1 MGQIKA
7 VNQIDVIDLTD
18 GYSVVLTNDSYT
30 FLGTTSAVNG
40 TQTTTTQVMA
50 LCGSEQVPCTVGT
63 ITCPTG
69 ISAVSD
75 GKTPMPTITIT
86 ATSALTKSGTITI
99 PIVVDGDI
107 TINKIFSYSIAFK
120 GQTGQNGTSVTVSS
134 TSVTYQVGASGTTKP
149 TGEWSATVPN
159 VPNGQFLWTKTVVKY
174 SDGKSTEAYSV
185 SYKGTNG
192 TNGSNGTS
200 VTVSSTSVTYQ
211 VGASGTTK
219 PTGEWSATVPN
230 VPNGQ
235 FLWTKTVVKYS
246 DGKSTEAYSVSYK
259 GTNGTNGSNGT
270 SVTVSST
277 SVTYQAST
285 SGTTPPTGTW
295 SSTVPNVPNGQ
306 YLWTKT
312 VVNYSDGKSTESYS
326 VSYKG
331 TNGINGTNGKD
342 AITMTI
348 TSSGGTIFKN
358 TAIVTTLTAHVYKG
372 GVEVTGSALSSLGT
386 IKWYKD
392 GGTTAVA
399 TGSTYTIGAGDV
411 SNKATFSAQLE
422 G

>member
-1 MGQIKA
+1 MAIKA

-18 GYSVVLTNDSYT
+18 GYSVVLTNDNYT
-30 FLGTTSAVNG
+30 FLGTTSSVNG

-50 LCGSEQVPCTVGT
+50 LCGSEQVPCTVGN

-99 PIVVDGDI
+99 PIVVNGDI
-107 TINKIFSYSIAFK
+107 TINKTFSYSIAFK
-120 GQTGQNGTSVTVSS
+120 GQTGQNGTSVTVRS

-149 TGEWSATVPN
+149 TGEWKTEVPS
-159 VPNGQFLWTKTVVKY
+159 VPNGQFLWTKTVV
-174 SDGKSTEAYSV
+174 
-185 SYKGTNG
+185 N
-192 TNGSNGTS
+192 
-200 VTVSSTSVTYQ
+200 
-211 VGASGTTK
+211 
-219 PTGEWSATVPN
+219 
-230 VPNGQ
+230 
-235 FLWTKTVVKYS
+235 YS

-277 SVTYQAST
+277 SVTYQAGT

-295 SSTVPNVPNGQ
+295 SPTVPNVANGQ

-342 AITMTI
+342 AITMAI

-358 TAIVTTLTAHVYKG
+358 TAIATTLTAHVYKG

-399 TGSTYTIGAGDV
+399 TGTTYTIGAGDI

>member
-1 MGQIKA
+1 MAIKA

-18 GYSVVLTNDSYT
+18 GYSVVLTNDNYT
-30 FLGTTSAVNG
+30 FLGTTNAVNG

-107 TINKIFSYSIAFK
+107 TINKTFSYSIAFK

-134 TSVTYQVGASGTTKP
+134 TSVTYQVG
-149 TGEWSATVPN
+149 
-159 VPNGQFLWTKTVVKY
+159 
-174 SDGKSTEAYSV
+174 
-185 SYKGTNG
+185 
-192 TNGSNGTS
+192 
-200 VTVSSTSVTYQ
+200 
-211 VGASGTTK
+211 
-219 PTGEWSATVPN
+219 
-230 VPNGQ
+230 
-235 FLWTKTVVKYS
+235 
-246 DGKSTEAYSVSYK
+246 
-259 GTNGTNGSNGT
+259 
-270 SVTVSST
+270 
-277 SVTYQAST
+277 T

-295 SSTVPNVPNGQ
+295 SPTVPNVENGQ

-312 VVNYSDGKSTESYS
+312 VVNYSDGKSTESFS

-342 AITMTI
+342 AITMAI

-358 TAIVTTLTAHVYKG
+358 TAIATTLTAHVYKG
-372 GVEVTGSALSSLGT
+372 GVEVTGTALSALGT

>member
-1 MGQIKA
+1 MAIKA

-18 GYSVVLTNDSYT
+18 GYSVVLTSDSHT
-30 FLGTTSAVNG
+30 FLGTTTSVNG

-75 GKTPMPTITIT
+75 GKTPMPTITVT

-107 TINKIFSYSIAFK
+107 TINKTFSYSIAFK

-134 TSVTYQVGASGTTKP
+134 TSVTYQVGSSGTTKP

-192 TNGSNGTS
+192 TNG
-200 VTVSSTSVTYQ
+200 
-211 VGASGTTK
+211 K
-219 PTGEWSATVPN
+219 
-230 VPNGQ
+230 
-235 FLWTKTVVKYS
+235 
-246 DGKSTEAYSVSYK
+246 DG
-259 GTNGTNGSNGT
+259 
-270 SVTVSST
+270 
-277 SVTYQAST
+277 
-285 SGTTPPTGTW
+285 
-295 SSTVPNVPNGQ
+295 
-306 YLWTKT
+306 L
-312 VVNYSDGKSTESYS
+312 
-326 VSYKG
+326 
-331 TNGINGTNGKD
+331 D
-342 AITMTI
+342 AITMAI

-358 TAIVTTLTAHVYKG
+358 TAIATTLTAHVYKG
-372 GVEVTGSALSSLGT
+372 GVEVTGSALSALGT

-399 TGSTYTIGAGDV
+399 TGATYTIGAGDIT
-411 SNKATFSAQLE
+411 NKATFSAQLE

>member
-1 MGQIKA
+1 MGIKA
-7 VNQIDVIDLTD
+7 VSQVDVIDLTD
-18 GYSVVLTNDSYT
+18 GYSVVLTNDNYT
-30 FLGTTSAVNG
+30 FLGTTNSVNG

-50 LCGSEQVPCTVGT
+50 LCGSEQVSCTVGN

-75 GKTPMPTITIT
+75 GKSLQPTITIT

-107 TINKIFSYSIAFK
+107 TINKTFSYSIAFK

-134 TSVTYQVGASGTTKP
+134 TSVTYQVGTSGTNKP

-185 SYKGTNG
+185 SYKGTNVS
-192 TNGSNGTS
+192 NGSNGTS

-211 VGASGTTK
+211 T
-219 PTGEWSATVPN
+219 SA
-230 VPNGQ
+230 
-235 FLWTKTVVKYS
+235 
-246 DGKSTEAYSVSYK
+246 
-259 GTNGTNGSNGT
+259 
-270 SVTVSST
+270 
-277 SVTYQAST
+277 

-295 SSTVPNVPNGQ
+295 SPTVPNVANGQ

-312 VVNYSDGKSTESYS
+312 VVKYSDGKSTESYS

-331 TNGINGTNGKD
+331 TNGTNGKD
-342 AITMTI
+342 GLDAITMAI

-358 TAIVTTLTAHVYKG
+358 TAIATTLTAHIYKG
-372 GVEVTGSALSSLGT
+372 GVEVSGSALASLGT

-399 TGSTYTIGAGDV
+399 TGSTYTISAGDV

>member
-1 MGQIKA
+1 MAIKA

-18 GYSVVLTNDSYT
+18 GYSVVLTSDSHT
-30 FLGTTSAVNG
+30 FLGTTTSVDG

-63 ITCPTG
+63 ITSPTG

-75 GKTPMPTITIT
+75 GKSPTPTITIT

-99 PIVVDGDI
+99 PIVVNGDI
-107 TINKIFSYSIAFK
+107 TINKTFSFSIAFK
-120 GQTGQNGTSVTVSS
+120 GQTGQNGTSVTITS

-149 TGEWSATVPN
+149 TGEWQTEIPN
-159 VPNGQFLWTKTVVKY
+159 VPNGQFLWTKTVVTY

-185 SYKGTNG
+185 SYTA

-200 VTVSSTSVTYQ
+200 VTITSTSVTYQ
-211 VGASGTTK
+211 V
-219 PTGEWSATVPN
+219 
-230 VPNGQ
+230 
-235 FLWTKTVVKYS
+235 
-246 DGKSTEAYSVSYK
+246 
-259 GTNGTNGSNGT
+259 
-270 SVTVSST
+270 
-277 SVTYQAST
+277 ST
-285 SGTTPPTGTW
+285 SGTTTPTGAWDT
-295 SSTVPNVPNGQ
+295 TVPNVPNGQ

-312 VVNYSDGKSTESYS
+312 VVTYSNGQHTESYS

-331 TNGINGTNGKD
+331 TNGINGKD
-342 AITMTI
+342 AITMAI

-358 TAIVTTLTAHVYKG
+358 TAIATTLTAHVYEG
-372 GVEVTGSALSSLGT
+372 GVEVTGGALADLGT

-399 TGSTYTIGAGDV
+399 TGSTYTISAGDV

>member
-1 MGQIKA
+1 MAIKA

-18 GYSVVLTNDSYT
+18 GYSVVLTNDNYT
-30 FLGTTSAVNG
+30 FLGTTNAVNG

-75 GKTPMPTITIT
+75 GKTPQPTITIT

-120 GQTGQNGTSVTVSS
+120 GNTGQNGTSVTVSS
-134 TSVTYQVGASGTTKP
+134 TSVTYQVGTSGTTKP
-149 TGEWSATVPN
+149 TGEWKTEVPN
-159 VPNGQFLWTKTVVKY
+159 VANGQFLWTKTVVKY

-200 VTVSSTSVTYQ
+200 V
-211 VGASGTTK
+211 
-219 PTGEWSATVPN
+219 N
-230 VPNGQ
+230 
-235 FLWTKTVVKYS
+235 
-246 DGKSTEAYSVSYK
+246 
-259 GTNGTNGSNGT
+259 
-270 SVTVSST
+270 VSST
-277 SVTYQAST
+277 SVTYQAGT

-295 SSTVPNVPNGQ
+295 SPTVPNVANGQ

-342 AITMTI
+342 AITMAI

-358 TAIVTTLTAHVYKG
+358 TAIATTLTAHVYKG
-372 GVEVTGSALSSLGT
+372 GVEVTGSTLSSLGT

>member
-1 MGQIKA
+1 MGIKA
-7 VNQIDVIDLTD
+7 VSQVDVIDLTD
-18 GYSVVLTNDSYT
+18 GYSVVLTNDNYT
-30 FLGTTSAVNG
+30 FLGTTNSVNG

-50 LCGSEQVPCTVGT
+50 LCGSEQVSCTVGN

-75 GKTPMPTITIT
+75 GKTLQPTITIT

-107 TINKIFSYSIAFK
+107 TINKTFSYSIAFK
-120 GQTGQNGTSVTVSS
+120 GATGQNGTSVTVSS
-134 TSVTYQVGASGTTKP
+134 TSVTYQIGTSGTTKP
-149 TGEWSATVPN
+149 TGTWSTTVPN
-159 VPNGQFLWTKTVVKY
+159 VPNGQFLWTKTVVTY

-211 VGASGTTK
+211 VG
-219 PTGEWSATVPN
+219 
-230 VPNGQ
+230 
-235 FLWTKTVVKYS
+235 
-246 DGKSTEAYSVSYK
+246 
-259 GTNGTNGSNGT
+259 
-270 SVTVSST
+270 
-277 SVTYQAST
+277 T

-295 SSTVPNVPNGQ
+295 NPTVPNVPNGQ

-312 VVNYSDGKSTESYS
+312 VVKYSDGKSTESYS

-331 TNGINGTNGKD
+331 TNGTNGKD
-342 AITMTI
+342 GLDAITMAI

-358 TAIVTTLTAHVYKG
+358 TAIATTLTAHVYKG
-372 GVEVTGSALSSLGT
+372 GVEVSGSALTSLGT

-399 TGSTYTIGAGDV
+399 TGSTYTISAGDV

>member
-1 MGQIKA
+1 MGIKA
-7 VNQIDVIDLTD
+7 VGQVDVIDLTD
-18 GYSVVLTNDSYT
+18 GYSVVLTNDNYT
-30 FLGTTSAVNG
+30 FLGTTNSVSG

-50 LCGSEQVPCTVGT
+50 LCGSEQVSCTVGN

-75 GKTPMPTITIT
+75 GKSLQPTITIT

-99 PIVVDGDI
+99 PIVVNGDV
-107 TINKIFSYSIAFK
+107 TINKTFSYSIAFK

-134 TSVTYQVGASGTTKP
+134 TSVTYQIGASGTTKP
-149 TGEWSATVPN
+149 TGEWSSSVPN

-211 VGASGTTK
+211 
-219 PTGEWSATVPN
+219 TG
-230 VPNGQ
+230 
-235 FLWTKTVVKYS
+235 
-246 DGKSTEAYSVSYK
+246 
-259 GTNGTNGSNGT
+259 
-270 SVTVSST
+270 
-277 SVTYQAST
+277 T

-295 SSTVPNVPNGQ
+295 SPTVPNVANGQ

-312 VVNYSDGKSTESYS
+312 VVKYSDGKSTESYS

-331 TNGINGTNGKD
+331 TNGTNGKD
-342 AITMTI
+342 GLDAITMAI

-358 TAIVTTLTAHVYKG
+358 TAIATTLTAHIYKG
-372 GVEVTGSALSSLGT
+372 GVEVSGSALASLGT

-399 TGSTYTIGAGDV
+399 TGSTYTISAGDV

>member
-1 MGQIKA
+1 MGIKA
-7 VNQIDVIDLTD
+7 VSQVDVIDLTD
-18 GYSVVLTNDSYT
+18 GYSVVLTNDNYT
-30 FLGTTSAVNG
+30 FLGTTNSVNG

-50 LCGSEQVPCTVGT
+50 LCGSEQVSCTVGN

-75 GKTPMPTITIT
+75 GKSLQPTITIT

-99 PIVVDGDI
+99 PIVIDGDI
-107 TINKIFSYSIAFK
+107 TINKTFSYSIAFK
-120 GQTGQNGTSVTVSS
+120 GATGQNGTSVTVSS
-134 TSVTYQVGASGTTKP
+134 TSVTYQIGASGTTKP
-149 TGEWSATVPN
+149 TGTWSPNVPN

-211 VGASGTTK
+211 
-219 PTGEWSATVPN
+219 TG
-230 VPNGQ
+230 
-235 FLWTKTVVKYS
+235 
-246 DGKSTEAYSVSYK
+246 
-259 GTNGTNGSNGT
+259 
-270 SVTVSST
+270 
-277 SVTYQAST
+277 T

-295 SSTVPNVPNGQ
+295 NPTVPNVPNGQ

-312 VVNYSDGKSTESYS
+312 VVKYSDGKSTESYS

-331 TNGINGTNGKD
+331 TNGTNGKD
-342 AITMTI
+342 GLDAITMAI

-358 TAIVTTLTAHVYKG
+358 TAIATTLTAHVYKG
-372 GVEVTGSALSSLGT
+372 GVEVTGAALSSLGT

-392 GGTTAVA
+392 GGTASVA
-399 TGSTYTIGAGDV
+399 TGSTYTISAGDV
-411 SNKATFSAQLE
+411 TNKATFSAQLE

>member
-1 MGQIKA
+1 MGIKA
-7 VNQIDVIDLTD
+7 VSQVDVIDLTD
-18 GYSVVLTNDSYT
+18 GYSVVLTNDNYT
-30 FLGTTSAVNG
+30 FLGTTNSVNG

-50 LCGSEQVPCTVGT
+50 LCGSEQVSCTVGN

-75 GKTPMPTITIT
+75 GKSLQPTITIT

-99 PIVVDGDI
+99 PIVIDGDI
-107 TINKIFSYSIAFK
+107 TINKTFSYSIAFK
-120 GQTGQNGTSVTVSS
+120 GATGQNGTSVTVSS
-134 TSVTYQVGASGTTKP
+134 TSVTYQIGASGTTKP
-149 TGEWSATVPN
+149 TGTWSPNVPN

-211 VGASGTTK
+211 T
-219 PTGEWSATVPN
+219 
-230 VPNGQ
+230 
-235 FLWTKTVVKYS
+235 
-246 DGKSTEAYSVSYK
+246 
-259 GTNGTNGSNGT
+259 
-270 SVTVSST
+270 
-277 SVTYQAST
+277 ST

-295 SSTVPNVPNGQ
+295 NPTVPNVPNGQ

-312 VVNYSDGKSTESYS
+312 VVKYSDGKSTESYS

-331 TNGINGTNGKD
+331 TNGTNGKD
-342 AITMTI
+342 GLDAITMAI

-358 TAIVTTLTAHVYKG
+358 TAIATTLTAHVYKG
-372 GVEVTGSALSSLGT
+372 GVEVTGAALSSLGT

-392 GGTTAVA
+392 GGTASVA
-399 TGSTYTIGAGDV
+399 TGSTYTISAGDV
-411 SNKATFSAQLE
+411 TNKATFSAQLE

>member
-1 MGQIKA
+1 MAIKA

-18 GYSVVLTNDSYT
+18 GYSVVLTSESHT
-30 FLGTTSAVNG
+30 FLGTTTSVNG

-63 ITCPTG
+63 ITSPTG

-75 GKTPMPTITIT
+75 GKSPTPTITIT

-99 PIVVDGDI
+99 PIVVNGDI
-107 TINKIFSYSIAFK
+107 TVNKTFSFSIAFK
-120 GQTGQNGTSVTVSS
+120 GQTGQDGTSVTVSS

-149 TGEWSATVPN
+149 TGEWETEIPN
-159 VPNGQFLWTKTVVKY
+159 VPNGQFLWTKTVVTY

-192 TNGSNGTS
+192 TNGADGTS
-200 VTVSSTSVTYQ
+200 VSIT
-211 VGASGTTK
+211 
-219 PTGEWSATVPN
+219 
-230 VPNGQ
+230 
-235 FLWTKTVVKYS
+235 
-246 DGKSTEAYSVSYK
+246 
-259 GTNGTNGSNGT
+259 
-270 SVTVSST
+270 ST
-277 SVTYQAST
+277 SVTYQASS
-285 SGTTPPTGTW
+285 SGTTAPTGTW
-295 SSTVPNVPNGQ
+295 SATVPNVPNGQ

-312 VVNYSDGKSTESYS
+312 VVTYSDGEHTESYS

-331 TNGINGTNGKD
+331 TNGIDGQD
-342 AITMTI
+342 AITMAI
-348 TSSGGTIFKN
+348 ASSGGTIFKN
-358 TAIVTTLTAHVYKG
+358 TAIATTLTAHVYKG
-372 GVEVTGSALSSLGT
+372 GVEVTGSALANLGT

-392 GGTTAVA
+392 GGPTSVA
-399 TGSTYTIGAGDV
+399 TGSTFTISAGDV

>member
-1 MGQIKA
+1 MTIKA
-7 VNQIDVIDLTD
+7 TNQIDVIDLTD
-18 GYSVVLTNDSYT
+18 GYSVVLTNDNYT

-120 GQTGQNGTSVTVSS
+120 GNTGQNGTSVTVAS
-134 TSVTYQVGASGTTKP
+134 TSVTYQIGTSGVTKP
-149 TGEWSATVPN
+149 TGEWKAEIPN

-185 SYKGTNG
+185 SYKATNG
-192 TNGSNGTS
+192 I
-200 VTVSSTSVTYQ
+200 
-211 VGASGTTK
+211 
-219 PTGEWSATVPN
+219 
-230 VPNGQ
+230 
-235 FLWTKTVVKYS
+235 
-246 DGKSTEAYSVSYK
+246 
-259 GTNGTNGSNGT
+259 NGSNGT

-277 SVTYQAST
+277 SVTYQAGT
-285 SGTTPPTGTW
+285 SGTTAPTGTW
-295 SSTVPNVPNGQ
+295 SPTVPNVANGQ

-312 VVNYSDGKSTESYS
+312 VVTYSDGKHTESYS

-331 TNGINGTNGKD
+331 TNGTNGKDGKD
-342 AITMTI
+342 AITMAI

-358 TAIVTTLTAHVYKG
+358 TAIATTLTAHVYKG

-392 GGTTAVA
+392 GGTTSVA
-399 TGSTYTIGAGDV
+399 TGSTYTISAGDV

>member
-1 MGQIKA
+1 MGIKA
-7 VNQIDVIDLTD
+7 VSQVDVIDLTD
-18 GYSVVLTNDSYT
+18 GYSVVLTNDNYT
-30 FLGTTSAVNG
+30 FLGTTNSVNG

-50 LCGSEQVPCTVGT
+50 LCGSEQVSCTVGN

-75 GKTPMPTITIT
+75 GKSLQPTITIT

-107 TINKIFSYSIAFK
+107 TINKTFSYSIAFK
-120 GQTGQNGTSVTVSS
+120 GATGQNGTSVTVSS
-134 TSVTYQVGASGTTKP
+134 TSVTYQIGASGTTKP
-149 TGEWSATVPN
+149 TGTWSTTVPN
-159 VPNGQFLWTKTVVKY
+159 VPNGQFLWTKTVVTY

-200 VTVSSTSVTYQ
+200 VTVKSTSVTYQ
-211 VGASGTTK
+211 VG
-219 PTGEWSATVPN
+219 
-230 VPNGQ
+230 
-235 FLWTKTVVKYS
+235 
-246 DGKSTEAYSVSYK
+246 
-259 GTNGTNGSNGT
+259 
-270 SVTVSST
+270 
-277 SVTYQAST
+277 T

-295 SSTVPNVPNGQ
+295 NPAVPNVPNGQ

-331 TNGINGTNGKD
+331 TNGTNGKD
-342 AITMTI
+342 GLDAITMAI

-358 TAIVTTLTAHVYKG
+358 TAIATTLTAHVYKG
-372 GVEVTGSALSSLGT
+372 GVEVTGSALTSLGT

-399 TGSTYTIGAGDV
+399 TGSTYTISAGDV

>member
-1 MGQIKA
+1 MAIKA

-18 GYSVVLTNDSYT
+18 GYSVVLTNDNYT

-99 PIVVDGDI
+99 PIVVDGGI
-107 TINKIFSYSIAFK
+107 TINKTFSYSIAFK
-120 GQTGQNGTSVTVSS
+120 GQTGQNGTSVTVRS

-149 TGEWSATVPN
+149 TGEWKTEVPS
-159 VPNGQFLWTKTVVKY
+159 VPNGQFLWTKTVV
-174 SDGKSTEAYSV
+174 
-185 SYKGTNG
+185 N
-192 TNGSNGTS
+192 
-200 VTVSSTSVTYQ
+200 
-211 VGASGTTK
+211 
-219 PTGEWSATVPN
+219 
-230 VPNGQ
+230 
-235 FLWTKTVVKYS
+235 YS

-277 SVTYQAST
+277 SVTYQAGT
-285 SGTTPPTGTW
+285 SGTTPPTGAW
-295 SSTVPNVPNGQ
+295 SPTVPNIANGQ

-342 AITMTI
+342 AITMAI

-358 TAIVTTLTAHVYKG
+358 TAIATTLTAHVYKG

-399 TGSTYTIGAGDV
+399 TGMTYTIGAGDI

>member
-1 MGQIKA
+1 MTIKA

-18 GYSVVLTNDSYT
+18 GYSVVLTNDNYT
-30 FLGTTSAVNG
+30 FLGTTSSVNG

-50 LCGSEQVPCTVGT
+50 LCGSEQVPCTVGN
-63 ITCPTG
+63 ITCPAG

-99 PIVVDGDI
+99 PIVVNGDI
-107 TINKIFSYSIAFK
+107 TINKTFSYSIAFK
-120 GQTGQNGTSVTVSS
+120 GQTGQNGTSVTVRS

-149 TGEWSATVPN
+149 TGEWKTEVPS
-159 VPNGQFLWTKTVVKY
+159 VPNGQFLWTKTVV
-174 SDGKSTEAYSV
+174 
-185 SYKGTNG
+185 N
-192 TNGSNGTS
+192 
-200 VTVSSTSVTYQ
+200 
-211 VGASGTTK
+211 
-219 PTGEWSATVPN
+219 
-230 VPNGQ
+230 
-235 FLWTKTVVKYS
+235 YS

-277 SVTYQAST
+277 SVTYQAGT

-295 SSTVPNVPNGQ
+295 SPTVPNVANGQ

-312 VVNYSDGKSTESYS
+312 VVNYSDGKSTESFS

-342 AITMTI
+342 AITMAI

-358 TAIVTTLTAHVYKG
+358 TAIATTLTAHVYKG

-399 TGSTYTIGAGDV
+399 TGTTYTIGAGDI

>member
-1 MGQIKA
+1 MGIKA
-7 VNQIDVIDLTD
+7 VSQVDVIDLTD
-18 GYSVVLTNDSYT
+18 GYSVVLTNDNYT
-30 FLGTTSAVNG
+30 FLGTTNSVSG

-50 LCGSEQVPCTVGT
+50 LCGSEQVSCTVGN

-75 GKTPMPTITIT
+75 GKSLQPTITIT
-86 ATSALTKSGTITI
+86 ATSALAKSGTITI

-107 TINKIFSYSIAFK
+107 TINKTFSYSIAFK
-120 GQTGQNGTSVTVSS
+120 GATGQNGTSVTVNS
-134 TSVTYQVGASGTTKP
+134 TSVTYQIGASGTTKP
-149 TGEWSATVPN
+149 TGTWSPNVPN

-211 VGASGTTK
+211 
-219 PTGEWSATVPN
+219 TG
-230 VPNGQ
+230 
-235 FLWTKTVVKYS
+235 
-246 DGKSTEAYSVSYK
+246 
-259 GTNGTNGSNGT
+259 
-270 SVTVSST
+270 
-277 SVTYQAST
+277 T

-295 SSTVPNVPNGQ
+295 SPTVPNVANGQ

-312 VVNYSDGKSTESYS
+312 VVKYSDGKSTESYS

-331 TNGINGTNGKD
+331 TNGTNGKD
-342 AITMTI
+342 GLDAITMAI

-358 TAIVTTLTAHVYKG
+358 TAIATTLTAHVYKG
-372 GVEVTGSALSSLGT
+372 GVEVRGSALTSLGT

-399 TGSTYTIGAGDV
+399 TGSTYTISAGDV

>member
-1 MGQIKA
+1 MAIKA

-99 PIVVDGDI
+99 PIVVDGGI
-107 TINKIFSYSIAFK
+107 TINKTFSYSIAFK

-134 TSVTYQVGASGTTKP
+134 TSVTYQVGTSGTTKP
-149 TGEWSATVPN
+149 TGEWKTEVPN
-159 VPNGQFLWTKTVVKY
+159 VANGQFLWTKTVVKY

-192 TNGSNGTS
+192 I
-200 VTVSSTSVTYQ
+200 
-211 VGASGTTK
+211 
-219 PTGEWSATVPN
+219 
-230 VPNGQ
+230 
-235 FLWTKTVVKYS
+235 
-246 DGKSTEAYSVSYK
+246 
-259 GTNGTNGSNGT
+259 NGSNGT

-277 SVTYQAST
+277 SVTYQAGT

-295 SSTVPNVPNGQ
+295 SPTVPNVANGQ

-342 AITMTI
+342 AITMAI

-358 TAIVTTLTAHVYKG
+358 TAIATTLTAHVYKG
-372 GVEVTGSALSSLGT
+372 GVEVTGTALSSLGT

>member
-1 MGQIKA
+1 MGIKA
-7 VNQIDVIDLTD
+7 VSQVDVIDLTD
-18 GYSVVLTNDSYT
+18 GYSVVLTNDNYT
-30 FLGTTSAVNG
+30 FLGTTNSVNG

-50 LCGSEQVPCTVGT
+50 LCGSEQVSCTVGN

-75 GKTPMPTITIT
+75 GKTLQPTITIT

-107 TINKIFSYSIAFK
+107 TINKTFSYSIAFK
-120 GQTGQNGTSVTVSS
+120 GATGQNGTSVTVSS
-134 TSVTYQVGASGTTKP
+134 TSVTYQISTSGTTKP
-149 TGEWSATVPN
+149 TGTWSTTVPN
-159 VPNGQFLWTKTVVKY
+159 VPNGQFLWTKTVVTY

-211 VGASGTTK
+211 T
-219 PTGEWSATVPN
+219 
-230 VPNGQ
+230 
-235 FLWTKTVVKYS
+235 
-246 DGKSTEAYSVSYK
+246 
-259 GTNGTNGSNGT
+259 
-270 SVTVSST
+270 
-277 SVTYQAST
+277 ST

-295 SSTVPNVPNGQ
+295 NPTVPNVPNGQ

-312 VVNYSDGKSTESYS
+312 VVKYSDGKSTESYS

-331 TNGINGTNGKD
+331 TNGTNGKD
-342 AITMTI
+342 GLDAITMAI

-358 TAIVTTLTAHVYKG
+358 TAIATTLTAHVYKG
-372 GVEVTGSALSSLGT
+372 GVEVSGSALTSLGT

-399 TGSTYTIGAGDV
+399 TGSTYTISAGDV

>member
-1 MGQIKA
+1 MAIKA

-18 GYSVVLTNDSYT
+18 GYSVVLTNDNYT
-30 FLGTTSAVNG
+30 FLGTTTSVNG

-75 GKTPMPTITIT
+75 GKAPMPTITIT

-107 TINKIFSYSIAFK
+107 TINKTFSFSIAFK

-134 TSVTYQVGASGTTKP
+134 TSVTYQAGTSGTTPP
-149 TGEWSATVPN
+149 TGTWSTTVPS
-159 VPNGQFLWTKTVVKY
+159 VANGQYLWTKTVVKY
-174 SDGKSTEAYSV
+174 SDGKHTESYSV

-192 TNGSNGTS
+192 TNG
-200 VTVSSTSVTYQ
+200 
-211 VGASGTTK
+211 K
-219 PTGEWSATVPN
+219 
-230 VPNGQ
+230 
-235 FLWTKTVVKYS
+235 
-246 DGKSTEAYSVSYK
+246 DG
-259 GTNGTNGSNGT
+259 
-270 SVTVSST
+270 
-277 SVTYQAST
+277 
-285 SGTTPPTGTW
+285 
-295 SSTVPNVPNGQ
+295 
-306 YLWTKT
+306 L
-312 VVNYSDGKSTESYS
+312 
-326 VSYKG
+326 
-331 TNGINGTNGKD
+331 D
-342 AITMTI
+342 AITMAI

-358 TAIVTTLTAHVYKG
+358 TAIATTLTAHVYKG
-372 GVEVTGSALSSLGT
+372 GVEVTGSALSALGT

-399 TGSTYTIGAGDV
+399 TGATYTIGAGDIT
-411 SNKATFSAQLE
+411 NKATFSAQLE

>member
-1 MGQIKA
+1 MGIKA
-7 VNQIDVIDLTD
+7 VGQVDVIDLTD
-18 GYSVVLTNDSYT
+18 GYSVVLTNDNYT
-30 FLGTTSAVNG
+30 FLGTTNSVSG

-50 LCGSEQVPCTVGT
+50 FCGSEQVSCTVGN

-75 GKTPMPTITIT
+75 GKSLQPTITVT

-107 TINKIFSYSIAFK
+107 TINKTFSYSIAFK

-134 TSVTYQVGASGTTKP
+134 TSVTYQIGASGTTKP
-149 TGEWSATVPN
+149 TGEWSSSVPN

-211 VGASGTTK
+211 
-219 PTGEWSATVPN
+219 TG
-230 VPNGQ
+230 
-235 FLWTKTVVKYS
+235 
-246 DGKSTEAYSVSYK
+246 
-259 GTNGTNGSNGT
+259 
-270 SVTVSST
+270 
-277 SVTYQAST
+277 T

-295 SSTVPNVPNGQ
+295 SPTVPNVANGQ

-312 VVNYSDGKSTESYS
+312 VVKYSDGKSTESYS

-331 TNGINGTNGKD
+331 TNGTNGKD
-342 AITMTI
+342 GLDAITMAI

-358 TAIVTTLTAHVYKG
+358 TAIATTLTAHIYKG
-372 GVEVTGSALSSLGT
+372 GVEVSGSALASLGT

-399 TGSTYTIGAGDV
+399 TGSTYTISAGDV